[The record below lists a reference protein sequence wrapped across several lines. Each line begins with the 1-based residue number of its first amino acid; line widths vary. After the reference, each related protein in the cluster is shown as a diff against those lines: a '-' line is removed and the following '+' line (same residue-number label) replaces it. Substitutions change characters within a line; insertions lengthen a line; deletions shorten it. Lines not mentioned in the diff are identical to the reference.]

1 MSGVVLVSP
10 STEFEERLRSG
21 FDGKLAADARYWR
34 DGVLHDP
41 ERSVIEIARMGAQV
55 IAVGPDLP
63 IDSALEFTRICDRL
77 CPHISIVII
86 AEPSSDILSW
96 ALRAGARDVIAPDTP
111 GAEIRAAMQRAWEG
125 AAGRRALADGL
136 NTPPPPP
143 SARVITVLCPKGGV
157 GKTTLSS
164 NLAVGLAE
172 LAPGEVVVVDL
183 DLQFGDIASAL
194 RLTPEHTFADAARS
208 ASVLDATNL
217 KVFLTPHRKDFFA
230 LCAPASPTEADDL
243 TPEHVRSVLQLLAE
257 SFKYVVIDT
266 ASGLDD
272 AALVALEFATDL
284 VIMSATDVPSVRG
297 TQKEVE
303 ALEMIGN
310 TTQRWHIVL
319 NRADA
324 RTGLSTADIES
335 SIGRP
340 VDVSIPSS
348 RAVPLSLNQGT
359 PMLES
364 DPRSGFSRAV
374 NELLQR
380 LVPTRVAAPA
390 ANGTGGKSRRRKQP
404 AK

>member
-10 STEFEERLRSG
+10 NTEFEARLRIA
-21 FDGKLAADARYWR
+21 FDDQLDRDARYWR

-41 ERSVIEIARMGAQV
+41 ERAVVEIANLGALV
-55 IAVGPDLP
+55 VAIGPDLP
-63 IDSALEFTRICDRL
+63 IDSALEFARVCDRL
-77 CPHISIVII
+77 RPDISVVII
-86 AEPSSDILSW
+86 AEPSSDVLRW
-96 ALRAGARDVIAPDTP
+96 ALRAGARDVIAPDTS
-111 GAEIRAAMQRAWEG
+111 AADLRAALQRAWEG
-125 AAGRRALADGL
+125 ASGRRTLVDGL
-136 NTPPPPP
+136 NKQAPP

-164 NLAVGLAE
+164 NLAIGLGE

-194 RLTPEHTFADAARS
+194 QLSPEHTFADAARS

-230 LCAPASPTEADDL
+230 LCAPESPTEADDL
-243 TPEHVRSVLQLLAE
+243 TAEHVRSVLQLLVE
-257 SFKYVVIDT
+257 SFRYVVIDT
-266 ASGLDD
+266 ASGLDE

-297 TQKEVE
+297 TRKEVD
-303 ALEMIGN
+303 ALKMIGN
-310 TTQRWHIVL
+310 TTQRWHLVL

-335 SIGRP
+335 SIGLT
-340 VDVSIPSS
+340 VDVAIPSS

-364 DPRSGFSRAV
+364 EPRSPVSRAIT
-374 NELLQR
+374 ELVHR
-380 LVPTRVAAPA
+380 LAPTAVTAPA
-390 ANGTGGKSRRRKQP
+390 ANGTGSSRRRKQ
-404 AK
+404 AAR